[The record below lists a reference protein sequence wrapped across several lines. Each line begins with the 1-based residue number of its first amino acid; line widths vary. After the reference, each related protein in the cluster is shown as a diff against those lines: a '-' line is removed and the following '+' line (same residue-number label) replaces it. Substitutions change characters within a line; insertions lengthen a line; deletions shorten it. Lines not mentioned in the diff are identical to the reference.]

1 MANPADKY
9 AKKTFG
15 QLESQMS
22 KQYREAYKDISK
34 KLQDFTR
41 RHKAKDKQMQR
52 DLKKGKITQEQY
64 ASWLRG
70 QVFIG
75 QQWQDAKASLD
86 LSIKNVMTET
96 AHLTHQ
102 KSIDVFV
109 DNANYTAYQIEKDHG
124 FTGGINF
131 TIYDRK
137 TVSRLMLE
145 DPELLPRGRDINGN
159 KLSAWNTKV
168 IANCVTQSILQGES
182 IDELSKRIARDT
194 CIDAGRSSLLYA
206 RTAMTGAQNAGR
218 VERMKE
224 AEEMGIKVQKQW
236 MSTLDSR
243 TRDSHR
249 DMDGEIADTD
259 EEFSNGLEYPGDPS
273 GDPREVY
280 NCRCT
285 LIYHY
290 PEYSDYSKMERTA
303 YYEEGDPEY
312 DPDHRNY
319 EIVKGMDYEK
329 WVDYKQDQIRQ
340 RYGGEA
346 KAPVPEVKPKEEE
359 HPLVRTDEELQAQRD
374 ESKRLDQERKD
385 ISNKRY
391 KTWSEED
398 EVDKKLRELREER
411 KRLDDLAIA
420 RGPMG
425 THYPEYDIYKTKEEY
440 EAYRREESDQLTK
453 LYGELDQMKRP
464 RRDEFS
470 TDEAYEKAY
479 DEWHEK
485 RQDIRDQIETIER
498 RYFTEPDWSKISTW
512 REARDLGESGIEER
526 RKELNRRA
534 DELLQ
539 KKKDIQAKR
548 ERLSKQFDEITEKSN
563 TWNEARV
570 VDTGKADKVEY
581 REPKSNLFGGTKPTT
596 DEIVARIAGGDMT
609 DGSCVSVGFAYVGQK
624 EGWDVLDFRGQP
636 SEDMFAYNAR
646 KMLRGIAVDTEKPLL
661 YESTKTG
668 TGGAIKLVR
677 GLQEGKEYY
686 LITGSHAS
694 VVRRVGS
701 EIQYMELQSS
711 WKNGWRHLGTVDD
724 RDSLDRGFRSR
735 FGSSNSKNG
744 EALAMDIEDMKGSKM
759 LHRIYGYV
767 NTEESKQKK
776 GSSGHER

>member
-9 AKKTFG
+9 AQKTFS

-22 KQYREAYKDISK
+22 RQYREAYKDISK

-124 FTGGINF
+124 FTGGVNF
-131 TIYDRK
+131 QIYDRK

-145 DPELLPRGRDINGN
+145 DPELLPRGRDIDGN
-159 KLSAWNTKV
+159 KLGAWNTKV

-249 DMDGEIADTD
+249 SMDGEIVDTD

-290 PEYSDYSKMERTA
+290 PEYSNYSNMERT
-303 YYEEGDPEY
+303 YYIEEGDPAY
-312 DPDHRNY
+312 DPSNPHVQWDT
-319 EIVKGMDYEK
+319 VKGMTYNDWLVSKGKQPVEK
-329 WVDYKQDQIRQ
+329 VDKYA
-340 RYGGEA
+340 EA
-346 KAPVPEVKPKEEE
+346 MEEVAALKEEIAKKGADK
-359 HPLVRTDEELQAQRD
+359 VFSGIWYNQDVTYADW
-374 ESKRLDQERKD
+374 ESKKD
-385 ISNKRY
+385 S
-391 KTWSEED
+391 
-398 EVDKKLRELREER
+398 
-411 KRLDDLAIA
+411 
-420 RGPMG
+420 
-425 THYPEYDIYKTKEEY
+425 
-440 EAYRREESDQLTK
+440 
-453 LYGELDQMKRP
+453 
-464 RRDEFS
+464 
-470 TDEAYEKAY
+470 
-479 DEWHEK
+479 
-485 RQDIRDQIETIER
+485 
-498 RYFTEPDWSKISTW
+498 
-512 REARDLGESGIEER
+512 
-526 RKELNRRA
+526 
-534 DELLQ
+534 
-539 KKKDIQAKR
+539 IQAKR
-548 ERLSKQFDEITEKSN
+548 DWYNDQIAKEKDK
-563 TWNEARV
+563 WFQ
-570 VDTGKADKVEY
+570 DTGLIDNYMEKDLDDLYSALREATSFEEFMKDPRVSSLMDEFEADPLWQEWSSSKLKKFEDRLKLLDEFDQHGAEYSKLLQDLKDAEDKAKSLAPKPKVDPDKYSKSRKDAALWTDDKKKVDSMMRKKCGEVWRAASDREKDAIYEY
-581 REPKSNLFGGTKPTT
+581 TRSYSKFNEP
-596 DEIVARIAGGDMT
+596 
-609 DGSCVSVGFAYVGQK
+609 
-624 EGWDVLDFRGQP
+624 
-636 SEDMFAYNAR
+636 
-646 KMLRGIAVDTEKPLL
+646 LRGIEYGTNRYLGVGKTDLNARNNGDWLNAMTDVIDRSSYDHDQWLQRGVGFGGMDKFFQCDMSLLQNGSQAELERELLGKPVTEYGFMSMGSAKGQGFSGSILMNIYAP
-661 YESTKTG
+661 SGTKMMYVEPFSAFGGSGAGRSWDGISSQHSFGGEFETIMQQG
-668 TGGAIKLVR
+668 TQFR
-677 GLQEGKEYY
+677 
-686 LITGSHAS
+686 ITKVERSGRSGTIYIDLEVIDQSHQQ
-694 VVRRVGS
+694 R
-701 EIQYMELQSS
+701 
-711 WKNGWRHLGTVDD
+711 WKGR
-724 RDSLDRGFRSR
+724 
-735 FGSSNSKNG
+735 
-744 EALAMDIEDMKGSKM
+744 
-759 LHRIYGYV
+759 
-767 NTEESKQKK
+767 
-776 GSSGHER
+776 

>member
-1 MANPADKY
+1 MATNPADKY

-22 KQYREAYKDISK
+22 KQYREAYKDVSK

-75 QQWQDAKASLD
+75 QQWQDTKASLD

-124 FTGGINF
+124 FTGGVNF
-131 TIYDRK
+131 QIYDRK

-145 DPELLPRGRDINGN
+145 DPELLPRGRDIDGN

-290 PEYSDYSKMERTA
+290 PEYSDYSNMERTA

-319 EIVKGMDYEK
+319 ETVKGMNYEQ
-329 WVDYKQDQIRQ
+329 WTNYKQDQIRQ
-340 RYGGEA
+340 RYGGL
-346 KAPVPEVKPKEEE
+346 PVEPVINPYDGLPTDMSWGEYR
-359 HPLVRTDEELQAQRD
+359 RTLRDKIPADLIGELENELLSGRGDMTMNEYWLSLIKGNTKNARIEELLRQMKASAEAQQGNERNKSD
-374 ESKRLDQERKD
+374 EQKQ
-385 ISNKRY
+385 
-391 KTWSEED
+391 
-398 EVDKKLRELREER
+398 REER
-411 KRLDDLAIA
+411 ITRIMKSHTVDQMTPQQKQEFTEILGGMTNDMLELYEHMIPFHKDNNYTDGPGWYSPSDKKVEMTLKANKWEKTVGRTESTGAWKTKFHEELHQFDHLLGMAQGGSFMAEATHCVGGVWNPPTEMGLRMKSAIEKDVISFLNRGIDHYNKDLGLTGKRAIKHIEDLSKPIQREVRYGLFNMLGDMQREYGDQAKFRAMLSPLTDAIGLATNDRISPYSEGYWGHKPSYNKDRGINGATSECFAEIGSHIMRNDREALDFLQKYMPESIK
-420 RGPMG
+420 
-425 THYPEYDIYKTKEEY
+425 EYDISLH
-440 EAYRREESDQLTK
+440 EALEFV
-453 LYGELDQMKRP
+453 
-464 RRDEFS
+464 RD
-470 TDEAYEKAY
+470 
-479 DEWHEK
+479 H
-485 RQDIRDQIETIER
+485 
-498 RYFTEPDWSKISTW
+498 P
-512 REARDLGESGIEER
+512 
-526 RKELNRRA
+526 KEL
-534 DELLQ
+534 
-539 KKKDIQAKR
+539 K
-548 ERLSKQFDEITEKSN
+548 
-563 TWNEARV
+563 
-570 VDTGKADKVEY
+570 Y
-581 REPKSNLFGGTKPTT
+581 PK
-596 DEIVARIAGGDMT
+596 
-609 DGSCVSVGFAYVGQK
+609 
-624 EGWDVLDFRGQP
+624 
-636 SEDMFAYNAR
+636 
-646 KMLRGIAVDTEKPLL
+646 
-661 YESTKTG
+661 
-668 TGGAIKLVR
+668 
-677 GLQEGKEYY
+677 
-686 LITGSHAS
+686 H
-694 VVRRVGS
+694 
-701 EIQYMELQSS
+701 
-711 WKNGWRHLGTVDD
+711 
-724 RDSLDRGFRSR
+724 
-735 FGSSNSKNG
+735 
-744 EALAMDIEDMKGSKM
+744 
-759 LHRIYGYV
+759 
-767 NTEESKQKK
+767 
-776 GSSGHER
+776 